1 VYNLSIIIPIF
12 NEQLRLKSCLTI
24 LKKFVEKKPKKKIEI
39 IFVNDGSTDN
49 SSELIRKFISKNNK
63 ICNFKY
69 INYKKNIGKGYAIK
83 MGVLNSIY
91 TWILICDADMSVKP
105 DQFDIWF
112 KKKYINNKNTS
123 YYGSRNHKNSKIK
136 TLFIR
141 RLLGS
146 FFKILIRIIFRLDLA
161 DTQCGFKVFHKNY
174 SYKIFKKISSNRF
187 AFDIEL
193 TLLLKKN
200 NISIKEL
207 PLKWEH
213 RDGSKLNIFIDMPK
227 MLFDILIIKLK
238 NKVN

>member
-1 VYNLSIIIPIF
+1 MYNLSIIIPIF
-12 NEQLRLKSCLTI
+12 NEQLRLKSCLTV
-24 LKKFVEKKPKKKIEI
+24 LKKFVEKKSKKKIEI

-49 SSELIRKFISKNNK
+49 SSKLIHKFISKNKK

-69 INYKKNIGKGYAIK
+69 INYKKNIGKGYAIRR
-83 MGVLNSIY
+83 GVLNSSY
-91 TWILICDADMSVKP
+91 TWILICDADMSVKL

-112 KKKYINNKNTS
+112 KKKIINDKNTA
-123 YYGSRNHKNSKIK
+123 YYGSRNHKDSKIK

-141 RLLGS
+141 RFLGS
-146 FFKILIRIIFRLDLA
+146 FFKILIRIIFRLDLE
-161 DTQCGFKVFHKNY
+161 DTQCGFKVFNKNY

-200 NISIKEL
+200 KILIKEL

-213 RDGSKLNIFIDMPK
+213 KDGSKLNIFIDMPK

>member
-1 VYNLSIIIPIF
+1 VYDLSIIIPIF
-12 NEQLRLKSCLTI
+12 NEQHRLESCFVI
-24 LKKFVEKKPKKKIEI
+24 LKKFIEKKSKKKIEI
-39 IFVNDGSTDN
+39 VFVNDGSTDK
-49 SSELIRKFISKNNK
+49 SGDLINKFINKNKK
-63 ICNFKY
+63 ICKFKY

-83 MGVLNSIY
+83 KGVLSSSNS
-91 TWILICDADMSVKP
+91 WILICDADMSVKP

-112 KKKYINNKNTS
+112 KKNNIINKNTA

-141 RLLGS
+141 RFLGL
-146 FFKILIRIIFRLDLA
+146 FFKILIRITFNLNLK
-161 DTQCGFKVFHKNY
+161 DTQCGFKAFNKNY
-174 SYKIFKKISSNRF
+174 AYKIFKKLTSNRF

-200 NISIKEL
+200 KILIKEL

-227 MLFDILIIKLK
+227 MFFDILSIKIK
-238 NKVN
+238 NNIN

>member
-1 VYNLSIIIPIF
+1 MYDLSIIIPIF
-12 NEQLRLKSCLTI
+12 NEQHRLESCFVI
-24 LKKFVEKKPKKKIEI
+24 LKKFIEKKSKKKIEI
-39 IFVNDGSTDN
+39 VFVNDGSTDK
-49 SSELIRKFISKNNK
+49 SGDLINKFINKNKK
-63 ICNFKY
+63 ICKFKY

-83 MGVLNSIY
+83 KGVLSSCNS
-91 TWILICDADMSVKP
+91 WILICDADMSVKP

-112 KKKYINNKNTS
+112 KKNNIINKNTA

-141 RLLGS
+141 RFLGL
-146 FFKILIRIIFRLDLA
+146 FFKILIRITFNLNLK
-161 DTQCGFKVFHKNY
+161 DTQCGFKAFNKNY
-174 SYKIFKKISSNRF
+174 AYKIFKKLTSNRF

-200 NISIKEL
+200 KILIKEL

-227 MLFDILIIKLK
+227 MFFDILSIKIK
-238 NKVN
+238 NNIN

>member
-1 VYNLSIIIPIF
+1 MYDLSIIIPIF
-12 NEQLRLKSCLTI
+12 NEQHRLESCFVI
-24 LKKFVEKKPKKKIEI
+24 LKKFIEKKSKKKIEI
-39 IFVNDGSTDN
+39 VFVNDGSTDK
-49 SSELIRKFISKNNK
+49 SGDLINKFINKNKK
-63 ICNFKY
+63 ICKFKY

-83 MGVLNSIY
+83 KGVLSSSNS
-91 TWILICDADMSVKP
+91 WILICDADMSVKP

-112 KKKYINNKNTS
+112 KKNNIINKNTA

-141 RLLGS
+141 RFLGL
-146 FFKILIRIIFRLDLA
+146 FFKILIRITFNLNLK
-161 DTQCGFKVFHKNY
+161 DTQCGFKAFNKNY
-174 SYKIFKKISSNRF
+174 AYKIFKKLTSNRF

-200 NISIKEL
+200 KILIKEL

-227 MLFDILIIKLK
+227 MFFDILSIKIK
-238 NKVN
+238 NNIN

>member
-1 VYNLSIIIPIF
+1 VYDLSIIIPIF
-12 NEQLRLKSCLTI
+12 NEQLRLESCFVI
-24 LKKFVEKKPKKKIEI
+24 LKKFVKKKSKKKIEI
-39 IFVNDGSTDN
+39 VFVNDGSTDK
-49 SSELIRKFISKNNK
+49 SGDLINKFINKNKK
-63 ICNFKY
+63 ICKFKY

-83 MGVLNSIY
+83 KGVLSSSNS
-91 TWILICDADMSVKP
+91 WILICDADMSVKP

-112 KKKYINNKNTS
+112 KKNNIINKNTA

-141 RLLGS
+141 RFLGL
-146 FFKILIRIIFRLDLA
+146 FFKILIRITFNLNLK
-161 DTQCGFKVFHKNY
+161 DTQCGFKAFNKNY
-174 SYKIFKKISSNRF
+174 AYKIFKKLTSNRF

-200 NISIKEL
+200 KILIKEL

-227 MLFDILIIKLK
+227 MFFDILSIKIK
-238 NKVN
+238 NNIN

>member
-1 VYNLSIIIPIF
+1 
-12 NEQLRLKSCLTI
+12 
-24 LKKFVEKKPKKKIEI
+24 
-39 IFVNDGSTDN
+39 
-49 SSELIRKFISKNNK
+49 
-63 ICNFKY
+63 
-69 INYKKNIGKGYAIK
+69 
-83 MGVLNSIY
+83 
-91 TWILICDADMSVKP
+91 MSVKL

-112 KKKYINNKNTS
+112 KKKIINDKNTA
-123 YYGSRNHKNSKIK
+123 YYGSRNHKDSKIK

-141 RLLGS
+141 RFLGS
-146 FFKILIRIIFRLDLA
+146 FFKILIRIIFRLDLE
-161 DTQCGFKVFHKNY
+161 DTQCGFKVFNKNY

-200 NISIKEL
+200 KILIKEL

-213 RDGSKLNIFIDMPK
+213 KDGSKLNIFIDMPK